1 MDDGFYDDP
10 HSHYIAWRSESPV
23 LWMDQAPGGTPGW
36 LITGYAEGRAA
47 LADPALSK
55 ANANVE
61 AALARHGARPM
72 ISGQWLTQSMINCDP
87 PDHTRLRRLAAKAFS
102 PKAID
107 ALRPR
112 IAEITESLLDGLA
125 RDGGVVDLM
134 ARFAGPLPITVI
146 CEILGVVP
154 GERGDFEAWTDTLI
168 GHAPAEEKAAA
179 TAAMVGFLSALVA
192 AKRADPGEDMLSTLV
207 QARDEGDALTERE
220 LIATAFLL
228 LVAGYETTVNLIC
241 NALNALFDHPD
252 QLAALRT
259 DPSLVPG
266 AVEEFLRFD
275 GPVGQASLRV
285 TTAPV
290 SYGGVKIP
298 AGEVVHVSL
307 LAANRDPARFT
318 EAGALDVR
326 RPASGHLGFGHGIH
340 HCLGAPLARM
350 EAEIAFT
357 ALLARFPAFSR
368 APGRPPVWMRSDRL
382 RGLRSLW
389 VDLGPPAQALTSSR
403 SGR

>member
-1 MDDGFYDDP
+1 MSVFHDDP
-10 HSHYIAWRSESPV
+10 HSFYAAWRGRSPV
-23 LWMDQAPGGTPGW
+23 LWLDDAPGGGPGW
-36 LITGYAEGRAA
+36 LITGYAEARAA

-55 ANANVE
+55 ATATVE
-61 AALARHGARPM
+61 AALARHGSRPM
-72 ISGQWLTQSMINCDP
+72 ISGQWLTQSMINSDP

-102 PKAID
+102 PKAVD

-112 IAEITESLLDGLA
+112 IAEIAGSLLDDLA
-125 RDGGVVDLM
+125 RDGGAVDLM

-146 CEILGVVP
+146 CELLGIVED
-154 GERGDFEAWTDTLI
+154 ERGDFQDWTDTLI
-168 GHAPAEEKAAA
+168 GHAPAEDKAAA
-179 TAAMVGFLSALVA
+179 TGAMVGYLTALVA
-192 AKRADPGEDMLSTLV
+192 AKRADPGEDMLSALV

-241 NALNALFDHPD
+241 NALNALFDHPG
-252 QLAALRT
+252 QLAALRA
-259 DPSLVPG
+259 DPSLVPA

-275 GPVGQASLRV
+275 GPVGQASFRV
-285 TTAPV
+285 TTEPV
-290 SYGGVKIP
+290 SYGGAEIP
-298 AGEVVHVSL
+298 AGEVVQVSL
-307 LAANRDPARFT
+307 LAANRDPARFPDPD
-318 EAGALDVR
+318 ALDIR
-326 RPASGHLGFGHGIH
+326 RPAAGHLGFGHGIH

-357 ALLARFPAFSR
+357 MLLARFPSFTR
-368 APGRPPVWMRSDRL
+368 APGHPPVWTRSDRL

-389 VDLGPPAQALTSSR
+389 VDLGPAYEAATGSR

>member
-1 MDDGFYDDP
+1 MDEGFYDDP
-10 HSHYIAWRSESPV
+10 HACYTAWRSESPV

-55 ANANVE
+55 ATANVE

-112 IAEITESLLDGLA
+112 IAEITGSLLDDLA

-146 CEILGVVP
+146 CEILGIVP
-154 GERGDFEAWTDTLI
+154 GERGDFESWTDALI

-179 TAAMVGFLSALVA
+179 SASMVGFLSALVA
-192 AKRADPGEDMLSTLV
+192 AKRADPGEDMLSALV
-207 QARDEGDALTERE
+207 QARDEGDTLTERE

-241 NALNALFDHPD
+241 NATNALFDHPD
-252 QLAALRT
+252 QLAALRA

-275 GPVGQASLRV
+275 GPVGQASFRV

-298 AGEVVHVSL
+298 AGEIVQVSL

-318 EAGALDVR
+318 EPDALDVR
-326 RPASGHLGFGHGIH
+326 RPTTGHLAFGHGIH

-357 ALLARFPAFSR
+357 ALLGRFPAFSR
-368 APGRPPVWMRSDRL
+368 APGRPPVWTRSDRL

-389 VDLGPPAQALTSSR
+389 VDLGPPA
-403 SGR
+403 